1 MKPLWVSHTA
11 ISACA
16 RCEPSACACE
26 DGRCN
31 LWSLAPPRESRR
43 INDFASTTQPVSP
56 CPHGPSSPGGEG
68 WSSNSGDLLC
78 ISSTLLGWS
87 THFTKSPWKNWMHV
101 MTYHSKLGMPC
112 SPFDTF
118 HRLESYTKSG
128 LERLKKTDVIF
139 AMPWHRVCSTKQK
152 KVRSPKHKTFLIEL
166 KYHWLILPLV
176 NCDEKQKTDS
186 PGHWNRSLAPK
197 LGLLFLHHDHSTL
210 HSPNTMRLDEIRTEW
225 GQKKTVTSRSNA
237 KHKTSFFPST
247 TITCLSR
254 LWFE

>member
-1 MKPLWVSHTA
+1 MKPQDMFTSKAFKFWVSHTA

-16 RCEPSACACE
+16 RCWPSACACE
-26 DGRCN
+26 DERCN

-68 WSSNSGDLLC
+68 WSPNSGGLLC

-87 THFTKSPWKNWMHV
+87 THFTKSPWKNWMDV

-166 KYHWLILPLV
+166 KYHLAHPTIGSSYHWSTVMRNKKLI
-176 NCDEKQKTDS
+176 
-186 PGHWNRSLAPK
+186 H
-197 LGLLFLHHDHSTL
+197 LG
-210 HSPNTMRLDEIRTEW
+210 TET
-225 GQKKTVTSRSNA
+225 G
-237 KHKTSFFPST
+237 
-247 TITCLSR
+247 L
-254 LWFE
+254 